1 MDPDAEL
8 AKLQMAHALITGQGP
23 EEEDYTNELLR
34 QATEAA
40 YKETRPS
47 LRMKALMEIMAW
59 RQRLNQ
65 DIQEHPIRS
74 AASIPVGA
82 AEGVWD
88 TANMLGRG
96 WSALNHFID
105 QNDKPTKIDH
115 LLDWS
120 ENKREGVRD
129 FITDDL
135 GLPQTA
141 RTVGEFTG
149 VGGVSTKG
157 AKKGAEVLYDLYR
170 LGL

>member
-1 MDPDAEL
+1 MCIRDS
-8 AKLQMAHALITGQGP
+8 ALITGQGP

-40 YKETRPS
+40 YKETQPS

-65 DIQEHPIRS
+65 DMREKPIRS
-74 AASIPVGA
+74 LASIPVGA
-82 AEGVWD
+82 TEGAWD

-105 QNDKPTKIDH
+105 QNDEPTKIDH

-120 ENKREGVRD
+120 EGKREDVRD
-129 FITDDL
+129 YLTDEL
-135 GLPQTA
+135 GLPQTV
-141 RTVGEFTG
+141 RTAGEFTG
-149 VGGVSTKG
+149 AGGLSTYG